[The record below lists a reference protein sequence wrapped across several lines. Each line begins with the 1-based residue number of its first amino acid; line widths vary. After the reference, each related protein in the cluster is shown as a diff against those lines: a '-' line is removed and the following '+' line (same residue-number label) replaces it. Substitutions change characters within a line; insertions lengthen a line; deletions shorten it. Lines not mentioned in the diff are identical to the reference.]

1 MSPKVTAFI
10 FDMWLS
16 TDGKRLFAMSFA
28 KNVVSEFDTQ
38 NFHLISDHPM
48 GEKGDADHTYYQA
61 MTRWSS

>member
-1 MSPKVTAFI
+1 
-10 FDMWLS
+10 MWLS
-16 TDGKRLFAMSFA
+16 TDGKRLFTMSFA